1 MYNLDGFRI
10 LVVEDDSDLKEII
23 CDFLSLTNA
32 NVLSAG
38 NGKEAMVILGKEKID
53 FVMSDIQM
61 PFMDGLELLKAIRK
75 NDSKIPIVLMATGQ
89 SQLTEVEA
97 KKMGAAGLINK
108 PFNQDFLLATVSGL
122 LKDSFPQGASAH

>member
-1 MYNLDGFRI
+1 MYNLNGFKI

-23 CDFLSLTNA
+23 CDFFSLTNA
-32 NVLSAG
+32 NVLSAA